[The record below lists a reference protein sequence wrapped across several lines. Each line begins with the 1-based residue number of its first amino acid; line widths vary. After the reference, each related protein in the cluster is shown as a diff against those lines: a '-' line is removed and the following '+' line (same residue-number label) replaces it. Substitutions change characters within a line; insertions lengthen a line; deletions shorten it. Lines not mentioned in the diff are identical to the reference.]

1 VVVSCGFDAGDLV
14 AGWVDGRFV
23 GGDLG
28 GTQSQHTVPP
38 QGVLAFRHDG
48 KMVAGLFT
56 YYNGEALEGYGAGQ
70 EHYLIENRRRE
81 NIIIHQ
87 PMGGET
93 RLIIHPL
100 STWTTGS
107 MLSITAYDASD
118 RVIDELE
125 QMGNSFTYRQR
136 IDREDVAY
144 SVRPAY

>member
-87 PMGGET
+87 PMGG
-93 RLIIHPL
+93 
-100 STWTTGS
+100 TTGS